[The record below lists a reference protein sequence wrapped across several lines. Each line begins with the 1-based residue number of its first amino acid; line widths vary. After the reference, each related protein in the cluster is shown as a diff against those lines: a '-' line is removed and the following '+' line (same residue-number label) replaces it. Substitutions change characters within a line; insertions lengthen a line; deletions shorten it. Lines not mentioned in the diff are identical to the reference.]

1 VYLSLFAKD
10 NKQNS
15 DKKTMAR
22 KFTVIALV
30 LLVLFGRNSFAQS
43 FEGVYQLE
51 VENEDGQ
58 GISKGTGFYVNSGI
72 SDKSYIVTSFHL
84 LNSRL
89 LEAAKIKITNLGKD
103 IYLKIAGYDDLNDI
117 LVLSSKEILDESW
130 SFGKNCNG
138 KVEVT
143 GFHNSK
149 LTAVEVED
157 GLVNSEVDAVKKLS
171 VYLSKGFSGA
181 PLFNNNAEICGMV
194 VLSSEQNASSI
205 VVSNKIIKS
214 VIATV
219 GSDLYSVREV
229 RIALG
234 VEKIVRNQQDLDR
247 ILSESNTTRQLVIGL
262 APVNKSET
270 FLVKNA
276 NNVIVDA
283 YTDIS
288 KLVIH
293 QSKNI
298 MVRNVKAERIM
309 VNEST
314 GVTVTGCIFNS
325 MDQALLL
332 RDSSNLYVKGN
343 LFKGIDTGI
352 VIKSASI
359 DEKQL
364 NTDNVF
370 VAVLNTIKN
379 I

>member
-1 VYLSLFAKD
+1 
-10 NKQNS
+10 
-15 DKKTMAR
+15 MAR

-30 LLVLFGRNSFAQS
+30 LLVLFGTNSFAQS

-51 VENEDGQ
+51 VENQDGQ
-58 GISKGTGFYVNSGI
+58 VISRGTGFYVNSGV

-89 LEAAKIKITNLGKD
+89 LEATKIKITSMGKD
-103 IYLKIAGYDDLNDI
+103 TYLKIAAYDDLNDI
-117 LVLSSKEILDESW
+117 LVLYSKEIIDESW

-138 KVEVT
+138 KIEVT

-149 LTAVEVED
+149 LTAIEIEE
-157 GLVNSEVDAVKKLS
+157 GFVNSDLDAIKKLS

-181 PLFNNNAEICGMV
+181 PLFNDNAEICGMV

-205 VVSNKIIKS
+205 AVSKETIKA

-234 VEKIVRNQQDLDR
+234 VEKVAHNQEELDR
-247 ILSESNTTRQLVIGL
+247 IISGSSTERQLVIGL
-262 APVNKSET
+262 APVNKNEK

-276 NNVIVDA
+276 NNIVVDA

-309 VNEST
+309 INESV
-314 GVTVTGCIFNS
+314 GVTVTGCVFNS
-325 MDQALLL
+325 MTQALLL
-332 RDSSNLYVKGN
+332 KDSSNLYIKGN

-352 VIKSASI
+352 VIKAASI
-359 DEKQL
+359 DEKKL

-370 VAVLNTIKN
+370 VSVINTVKSI
-379 I
+379 